1 MTAEQWLDNNP
12 IAVKIWY
19 TKYRNGDETFEQ
31 WLDRVSGFNPKIRQ
45 LILDKKFL
53 FGGRTL
59 ANRGLNKGSYAN
71 CYSHGFIGDTL
82 EEIMQANT
90 DLALTYRVHGGQG
103 LSVSKIRP
111 KGTPIGTRYQS
122 DGIIPFMKLFNQTTD
137 TISQGGSRKG
147 ALMMS
152 CDVWHKQIE
161 DFITVKSN
169 EGAIEK
175 ANLSVEIDDEF
186 MSMVDRYIEHG
197 EHPIKHIVRD
207 YNGHI
212 VEYDVDVAKIYDL
225 ICDNALKHAEPGI
238 IFTNKFRHYNLMQ
251 YVPGYNIETSN
262 PCFHPDTIVETVEG
276 PKRIADITEPTYVYS
291 MDGNENL
298 CIKRASAAFK
308 TKRDAQTLKITL
320 RCGTSIQVTPDH
332 KLYVMDKGY
341 KRAADLVIG
350 DRIAYL
356 LRQRRG
362 RRYTGTKLTTES
374 AYRMEHRFVYE
385 GIYGKLEDNMDV
397 HHIDGDTFNNTI
409 FNLEAIPHDEHARLT
424 ATEQNPQ
431 THQVHNPETGKFIP
445 NGNPPAWK
453 ETTAPPNTTKFK
465 SMYDNAVV
473 KIEDGDITDVYDI
486 QVEDTHSLIAN
497 GMVAHNCGEQPLPP
511 HGACNLC
518 SINLYKYVT
527 NPFTDKAKINWDE
540 LREDLFVII
549 GVMDDLID
557 ENYPNHALK
566 EQAEMSRKY
575 RNIGIGFMGF
585 ADMLIA
591 LRLKYDFPEA
601 IKMAHKVA
609 KFMFKTSVY
618 ASAKLGEYRGNFPG
632 YDPMIW
638 KSEII
643 RENFTDEEIIELSK
657 HNHLRNCSL
666 LSIAPTGLD

>member
-1 MTAEQWLDNNP
+1 MTVEQWLDNNP

-59 ANRGLNKGSYAN
+59 ANRGLNNGSYAN

-111 KGTPIGTRYQS
+111 KGAPIGNRYQS

-161 DFITVKSN
+161 DFITVKSV

-262 PCFHPDTIVETVEG
+262 PCGVG
-276 PKRIADITEPTYVYS
+276 S
-291 MDGNENL
+291 
-298 CIKRASAAFK
+298 
-308 TKRDAQTLKITL
+308 
-320 RCGTSIQVTPDH
+320 
-332 KLYVMDKGY
+332 
-341 KRAADLVIG
+341 
-350 DRIAYL
+350 
-356 LRQRRG
+356 
-362 RRYTGTKLTTES
+362 
-374 AYRMEHRFVYE
+374 
-385 GIYGKLEDNMDV
+385 
-397 HHIDGDTFNNTI
+397 
-409 FNLEAIPHDEHARLT
+409 
-424 ATEQNPQ
+424 PQ
-431 THQVHNPETGKFIP
+431 
-445 NGNPPAWK
+445 
-453 ETTAPPNTTKFK
+453 
-465 SMYDNAVV
+465 
-473 KIEDGDITDVYDI
+473 
-486 QVEDTHSLIAN
+486 
-497 GMVAHNCGEQPLPP
+497 
-511 HGACNLC
+511 
-518 SINLYKYVT
+518 
-527 NPFTDKAKINWDE
+527 
-540 LREDLFVII
+540 
-549 GVMDDLID
+549 
-557 ENYPNHALK
+557 
-566 EQAEMSRKY
+566 
-575 RNIGIGFMGF
+575 
-585 ADMLIA
+585 
-591 LRLKYDFPEA
+591 
-601 IKMAHKVA
+601 
-609 KFMFKTSVY
+609 
-618 ASAKLGEYRGNFPG
+618 
-632 YDPMIW
+632 
-638 KSEII
+638 
-643 RENFTDEEIIELSK
+643 
-657 HNHLRNCSL
+657 
-666 LSIAPTGLD
+666 

>member
-1 MTAEQWLDNNP
+1 MTVEQWLDNNP

-59 ANRGLNKGSYAN
+59 ANRGLNNGSYAN

-111 KGTPIGTRYQS
+111 KGAPIGNRYQS

-161 DFITVKSN
+161 DFITVKSV

-262 PCFHPDTIVETVEG
+262 PC
-276 PKRIADITEPTYVYS
+276 
-291 MDGNENL
+291 
-298 CIKRASAAFK
+298 
-308 TKRDAQTLKITL
+308 
-320 RCGTSIQVTPDH
+320 
-332 KLYVMDKGY
+332 
-341 KRAADLVIG
+341 
-350 DRIAYL
+350 
-356 LRQRRG
+356 
-362 RRYTGTKLTTES
+362 
-374 AYRMEHRFVYE
+374 
-385 GIYGKLEDNMDV
+385 
-397 HHIDGDTFNNTI
+397 
-409 FNLEAIPHDEHARLT
+409 
-424 ATEQNPQ
+424 
-431 THQVHNPETGKFIP
+431 
-445 NGNPPAWK
+445 
-453 ETTAPPNTTKFK
+453 
-465 SMYDNAVV
+465 
-473 KIEDGDITDVYDI
+473 
-486 QVEDTHSLIAN
+486 
-497 GMVAHNCGEQPLPP
+497 GEQPLPP

-518 SINLYKYVT
+518 SINLLRYVA
-527 NPFTDKAKINWDE
+527 NPFTDKAKMDWDE
-540 LREDLFVII
+540 LRKDLFTII

-591 LRLKYDFPEA
+591 LRLRYDSNEA

-657 HNHLRNCSL
+657 HNRLRNCSL